1 MSGIVVYPTWALPHQ
16 PVPTSSA
23 MRNADAYFG
32 ERHIYKGRVARKIHI
47 YGVEYPTIREA
58 CRATKLSPNTIY
70 YRMIG
75 KSA

>member
-32 ERHIYKGRVARKIHI
+32 ERHIYKGRVARKR
-47 YGVEYPTIREA
+47 EYVPTERG
-58 CRATKLSPNTIY
+58 LSDP
-70 YRMIG
+70 R
-75 KSA
+75 

>member
-1 MSGIVVYPTWALPHQ
+1 
-16 PVPTSSA
+16 